1 MSHPSTVENNLVS
14 TSPVQNAGQWTKN
27 LSYWLGDG
35 SIVIRIEGVL
45 YKIHV
50 SLLTQLSPNLAEIL
64 SIPHGPV
71 EEGTELFPLHI
82 AGLAV
87 QEFED
92 FFAVGVQSADSEPTW
107 KLESK
112 EWSPMINLEER
123 ERVLTNLPKVCSLWE
138 ITVGKHYAKLNL
150 EGIYL
155 DPSRRLE
162 LARQYSIHEWVP
174 GAVDEIFQGKL
185 ADLNDLDLAR
195 MGVKVYSIVAKGMER
210 LHIEIKRTANVE
222 PPMTL
227 DPDWQCTKHNMCI
240 ATWKQLWWDRIGRK
254 LLQPD
259 TPIKTTEILAEVKRL
274 SNKDLNEKCRL
285 DMRVIAGVVNSV
297 IEYHKN
303 L

>member
-1 MSHPSTVENNLVS
+1 TI
-14 TSPVQNAGQWTKN
+14 
-27 LSYWLGDG
+27 LSFHQ
-35 SIVIRIEGVL
+35 IEGVL

-92 FFAVGVQSADSEPTW
+92 FLLWVYRV
-107 KLESK
+107 

-123 ERVLTNLPKVCSLWE
+123 ERVLTNLLKVCSLWE
-138 ITVGKHYAKLNL
+138 IT
-150 EGIYL
+150 
-155 DPSRRLE
+155 
-162 LARQYSIHEWVP
+162 
-174 GAVDEIFQGKL
+174 GKL

-240 ATWKQLWWDRIGRK
+240 ATWKRLWWDRIGRK

-259 TPIKTTEILAEVKRL
+259 TPIKTTEILAEVKR
-274 SNKDLNEKCRL
+274 
-285 DMRVIAGVVNSV
+285 
-297 IEYHKN
+297 
-303 L
+303 

>member
-1 MSHPSTVENNLVS
+1 
-14 TSPVQNAGQWTKN
+14 
-27 LSYWLGDG
+27 
-35 SIVIRIEGVL
+35 
-45 YKIHV
+45 
-50 SLLTQLSPNLAEIL
+50 
-64 SIPHGPV
+64 
-71 EEGTELFPLHI
+71 
-82 AGLAV
+82 
-87 QEFED
+87 
-92 FFAVGVQSADSEPTW
+92 
-107 KLESK
+107 
-112 EWSPMINLEER
+112 MINLEER
-123 ERVLTNLPKVCSLWE
+123 ERVLTNLLKVCSLWE
-138 ITVGKHYAKLNL
+138 ISVGKNYAKLNL

-195 MGVKVYSIVAKGMER
+195 MGVKVYSIIAKGMER

-227 DPDWQCTKHNMCI
+227 DPDWQCTKHNMCV
-240 ATWKQLWWDRIGRK
+240 ATWKRLWWDRIGRK

-285 DMRVIAGVVNSV
+285 DMVRDIEHAVVFVDQRVIAGVVTSI